1 MKLYTEDSQIQYF
14 ADKHYKGRR
23 KGTSLKERLC
33 GMDKVFTLID
43 KNDTILDIG
52 CAEGLILN
60 RFGDFTLGKKVGLD
74 LQKLSI
80 KLAKSKFP
88 HLIDDKIIS
97 LSIDFST
104 ATASAILKSSTLSD
118 L

>member
-52 CAEGLILN
+52 
-60 RFGDFTLGKKVGLD
+60 
-74 LQKLSI
+74 
-80 KLAKSKFP
+80 
-88 HLIDDKIIS
+88 
-97 LSIDFST
+97 
-104 ATASAILKSSTLSD
+104 
-118 L
+118 

>member
-1 MKLYTEDSQIQYF
+1 M
-14 ADKHYKGRR
+14 
-23 KGTSLKERLC
+23 
-33 GMDKVFTLID
+33 
-43 KNDTILDIG
+43 
-52 CAEGLILN
+52 N

-97 LSIDFST
+97 YIGNPNGKTPPNTNVRILH
-104 ATASAILKSSTLSD
+104 LKSDTYAKEIKDRLNMPFAKKYVEKY